1 MLEDRIIYLKG
12 AFVGWDQAT
21 VHMMS
26 HSFSRG
32 SAIFE
37 VISFHETANGP
48 AVLRLDENITRL
60 FRTAQLLDM
69 ELPISRDEL
78 HEAVLNTVKRNA
90 LRQGIIKIIGFYPQI
105 SFLINVPQ
113 KRLDISIFVV
123 DPGQDLG
130 GPLHSNQD
138 TTVCVSKWRKLDPQT
153 VPVEAKAAAN
163 YLNGLMAN
171 AEAGQ
176 RGFDN
181 AIMLDSQ
188 GFIAEGGTESIF
200 LVKDGR
206 LMTPILGTILQ
217 SITRKSILQAADVI
231 GIDSF
236 EGRLHPELLYETEEM
251 FLSNTGAKVL
261 PIKQIEDRVVEG
273 TPGPITRKLSDLMDK
288 IITGQDERFK
298 NWLFPV
304 E

>member
-12 AFVGWDQAT
+12 DFVGWDQAT